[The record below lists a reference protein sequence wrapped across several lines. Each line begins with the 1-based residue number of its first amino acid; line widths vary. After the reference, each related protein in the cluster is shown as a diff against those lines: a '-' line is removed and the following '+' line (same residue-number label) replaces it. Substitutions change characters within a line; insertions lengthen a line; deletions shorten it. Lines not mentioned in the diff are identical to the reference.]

1 MFKPRL
7 WIIVATVVGTLWGGS
22 AAPTTAV
29 ASVDPTTCDLPRG
42 AAEGPPARGAAVHAV
57 GTVKAVMLFVDF
69 PDATTTDGFTPYVDQ
84 LKPSEAWFSTSS
96 YGRLKL
102 QVTTVKQWFRMPSDA
117 SDYDFTRGLTFDEHK
132 RYFSDAIAAADS
144 TVDFSQYKIVYVVAA
159 DNATAI
165 TYSPAFIGGA
175 AGVEVDGTTIG
186 FGATFGQDM
195 WYFGSRILNHETG
208 HVFGL
213 PDLYDYDPVDFT
225 TDHRFVGFWDLMGWI
240 LGDAPDFMAWHKWH
254 LGWIDSTQ
262 VVCQRARG
270 HRTAVLSPVEQRGG
284 KKLALIRSHP
294 TSCTRSRS
302 ALGRATTS
310 TYASR
315 ACSCT
320 ACAATS
326 PPVRAPC
333 RSGPNTP
340 TTLRGWMPAGRS
352 TTRRCRSGRPTR
364 TRWSGSR

>member
-1 MFKPRL
+1 
-7 WIIVATVVGTLWGGS
+7 
-22 AAPTTAV
+22 
-29 ASVDPTTCDLPRG
+29 
-42 AAEGPPARGAAVHAV
+42 
-57 GTVKAVMLFVDF
+57 MLFVDF
-69 PDATTTDGFTPYVDQ
+69 PDATTTDDFTPYVDQ
-84 LKPSEAWFSTSS
+84 LKPSEAWFATSS

-102 QVTTVKQWFRMPSDA
+102 QVTTVKQWFRMPSNA

-132 RYFSDAIAAADS
+132 RYLSDAIAAADS

-213 PDLYDYDPVDFT
+213 PDLYDYDPVDFA

-240 LGDAPDFMAWHKWH
+240 LGDAPDLMAWHKWH

-284 KKLALIRSHP
+284 KKLALIRIS
-294 TSCTRSRS
+294 SN
-302 ALGRATTS
+302 LV
-310 TYASR
+310 YAVE
-315 ACSCT
+315 
-320 ACAATS
+320 
-326 PPVRAPC
+326 VRARQGNDADVCKPGVLVY
-333 RSGPNTP
+333 RVRGDIATGQGPLQVRTKHADNP
-340 TTLRGWMPAGRS
+340 SNWMPAARS